1 MNENLPQHMI
11 KSYDE
16 DLRRLRDMVARMG
29 GLAERQVA
37 DSTYALTRRDPQLAA
52 IVVERDAEI
61 DQLQRDIEAF
71 AIRLLALRQPVADD
85 LRLIVGALKVAGDIE
100 RIGDYAKNDAKRAI
114 LLSQLPQIGSM
125 NGFQRLARLVQENLK
140 EAMDALVAG
149 DAERARRVWAAD
161 APVDEITNGIFREML
176 THMMED
182 PRAITPCT
190 HMMFIAK
197 NLERIG
203 DHTTNIA
210 EAVYYAVRGDTL
222 PEGRPRAPE
231 DESAAAMPG
240 RSG

>member
-61 DQLQRDIEAF
+61 DELQRDIEAF

-114 LLSQLPQIGSM
+114 LLAQLPHVGSM

-222 PEGRPRAPE
+222 PEARPRAPE
-231 DESAAAMPG
+231 DGSAAALPG
-240 RSG
+240 GSG